1 MSFSSDIALQS
12 NQVSKSIDYP
22 PTDSKDFIDILTLDR
37 KRVVDSLNT
46 KEGAL
51 HLLKELA
58 TFQQYFSI
66 NPADLMNNRSGYRT
80 DFDLVALNG
89 GVAIPVGVTVLPLT
103 ATTQPPLINGI
114 LYPVHGYGG
123 ATIAGP
129 IYIFLNDPQVYVRFD
144 NTVPAAQT
152 VVITNNS
159 GSALTQAYWTM
170 EYLKN

>member
-1 MSFSSDIALQS
+1 MAFSSDIPLQS
-12 NQVSKSIDYP
+12 NQLSKSIDYP
-22 PTDSKDFIDILTLDR
+22 QASSSNFIDILTLDR
-37 KRVVDSLNT
+37 KRIVDSLNT

-51 HLLKELA
+51 HLLQELA

-66 NPADLMNNRSGYRT
+66 NSTDLQTNRNGYRAT
-80 DFDLVALNG
+80 FDLVALNL
-89 GVAIPVGVTVLPLT
+89 GVPIPVGVTPLTLT
-103 ATTQPPLINGI
+103 ATTQPTLIDGI
-114 LYPVHGYGG
+114 LFPVNGYGG

-144 NTVPAAQT
+144 NTVPLAQ
-152 VVITNNS
+152 VIIVTNNS

>member
-1 MSFSSDIALQS
+1 MSFSSDIPLHS

-22 PTDSKDFIDILTLDR
+22 PTDSEDFIDILTLDR
-37 KRVVDSLNT
+37 KRIVDSLNT
-46 KEGAL
+46 KEGAF
-51 HLLKELA
+51 HLLQELA
-58 TFQQYFSI
+58 SFQQYFSL
-66 NPADLMNNRSGYRT
+66 NDPMNNRSGYRT

-89 GVAIPVGVTVLPLT
+89 GVPIPIGVTTLTLT

-114 LYPVHGYGG
+114 VNPVHGYGG

-144 NTVPAAQT
+144 NTVPAAQA

-159 GSALTQAYWTM
+159 GSPLTQAYWTM